1 MDYKN
6 RIPGYRPPR
15 PPRKKNRAGLWASL
29 AAVGAMVAVAIG
41 WAVTRPKDEP
51 LPPKPQTTAN
61 NSVPVT
67 LPANPP
73 QPNPPGKTP
82 DKKPAKVDGKELGK
96 ESTKETAKPGQP
108 MPKPVEPP
116 AKPPEPRF
124 TFYKILP
131 ELEAIIP
138 ESEIKTLKH
147 DEKLGKKPPTVKYL
161 LQAGSFTNAQDAEK
175 LKAKLSGLKIKSHI
189 ETVKIENAAWNRVKI
204 GPFNNMADADRV
216 RTYLRS
222 NHLDSVVQKSV
233 TKPSEQAA
241 PPSR

>member
-29 AAVGAMVAVAIG
+29 AVVGTLVAVAIG
-41 WAVTRPKDEP
+41 WAVTRPKDEQP
-51 LPPKPQTTAN
+51 LPPKPEAPKI
-61 NSVPVT
+61 SAVPVP
-67 LPANPP
+67 LPDPSAKPL
-73 QPNPPGKTP
+73 
-82 DKKPAKVDGKELGK
+82 DKKPAKPDAK
-96 ESTKETAKPGQP
+96 AQPKPGQED
-108 MPKPVEPP
+108 KPSEPA

-131 ELEAIIP
+131 ELEAIVP

-147 DEKLGKKPPTVKYL
+147 EESLGKKTPTVKYQ

-175 LKAKLSGLKIKSHI
+175 LKARLSALKIKSRI

-204 GPFNNMADADRV
+204 GPFNTMADADRV
-216 RTYLRS
+216 RTYLRG
-222 NHLDSVVQKSV
+222 NQLDSVVQKSV
-233 TKPSEQAA
+233 TAGTAAA
-241 PPSR
+241 PQKPVGR

>member
-15 PPRKKNRAGLWASL
+15 PPRKKSRAGLWASL
-29 AAVGAMVAVAIG
+29 GVVVAMVAVALG
-41 WAVTRPKDEP
+41 WAFTRPQDEP
-51 LPPKPQTTAN
+51 LPPKPKPGVGSS
-61 NSVPVT
+61 SVPVT

-73 QPNPPGKTP
+73 LTSAPAKAP
-82 DKKPAKVDGKELGK
+82 DKKPAKVEPKEAA
-96 ESTKETAKPGQP
+96 KETAKPGQP
-108 MPKPVEPP
+108 AKPVEAP
-116 AKPPEPRF
+116 AKQPEPRF

-147 DEKLGKKPPTVKYL
+147 EESLGKKPPTVKYL

-175 LKAKLSGLKIKSHI
+175 LKAKLSALKIKSHI

-222 NHLDSVVQKSV
+222 NQLDSVVQKSV
-233 TKPSEQAA
+233 TKPEQAA
-241 PPSR
+241 PAGR